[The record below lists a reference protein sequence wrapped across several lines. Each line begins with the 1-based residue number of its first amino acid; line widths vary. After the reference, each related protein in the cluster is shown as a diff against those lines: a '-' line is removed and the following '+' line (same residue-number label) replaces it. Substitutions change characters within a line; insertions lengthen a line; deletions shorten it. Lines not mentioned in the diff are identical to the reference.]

1 MLSPIRVTS
10 VDGSYTP
17 NKKSHVVG
25 EDRVSYDRLDI
36 ACKLLVTSLDGS
48 YAPNKQSHVVGEDRV
63 SYDRLGI
70 ACKLHEPNEKV
81 IDRESERIC
90 K

>member
-17 NKKSHVVG
+17 NKK
-25 EDRVSYDRLDI
+25 
-36 ACKLLVTSLDGS
+36 
-48 YAPNKQSHVVGEDRV
+48 SHVVGEDRV